1 MSILTPSRSPA
12 HRLKTVKIKHEQIL
26 SQKICLRY
34 ICWDLVGK
42 FLREATYTD
51 MLSVL
56 CMSLSARWLKYAFI
70 NGVKWRIMSQ
80 KLNRYQTLFRAS
92 LQVWRINLRKY
103 RLTKPRTYRRS
114 ERIDKCY
121 KRPASA
127 AGRLRRKHK
136 DGCLADMDDGD
147 MADIDAVR
155 MSHEGR
161 I

>member
-12 HRLKTVKIKHEQIL
+12 HRLKTVKNKHEQIL
-26 SQKICLRY
+26 PKKICLRY
-34 ICWDLVGK
+34 ICCKTLLGSFYAK
-42 FLREATYTD
+42 RPLQIT
-51 MLSVL
+51 LSVL

-80 KLNRYQTLFRAS
+80 KLNWYQTLFRAS
-92 LQVWRINLRKY
+92 LQVWRIDLRKY

-127 AGRLRRKHK
+127 AGRLRRKPK
-136 DGCLADMDDGD
+136 DGCWLTWMT
-147 MADIDAVR
+147 R
-155 MSHEGR
+155 RYGR
-161 I
+161 YRCRPHVTWR